1 MGVGRRRLAP
11 LWALALALACA
22 QHTGQA
28 QDSSAEPSYEH
39 PDISPVAQGP
49 SGDPL
54 RVVTILPPLR
64 TTPVVRALN
73 PAHNGRVCSTW
84 GNFHYKT
91 FDGDVFRF
99 PGLCNYVFSAH
110 CGAAYEDF
118 NVQLRRG
125 RDSNTT
131 TLSRVVMKLDGMVV
145 ELTQSSVLVN
155 GLLVRLPFSQSGVLI
170 EHSSSYL
177 KVVAR
182 LGLVFMWNQDD
193 SLLLELDN
201 KYANQTCG
209 LCGDFNG
216 VPIFNEF
223 FSHNVK
229 LTPFEFGNLQKM
241 DGPME
246 QCQDPIP
253 ASPENCSTDVGVC
266 KEILSSQMFSSCNTL
281 VDVGSYVEACQQ
293 DLCLCEHSNL
303 TSCLCHTLAEYS
315 RQCAHAG
322 GLPRDW
328 RSPDLCPV
336 KCPLNLQYRECGSPC
351 SDTCS
356 NREHSQLCEDHC
368 IAGCFCPEGMVLDD
382 IGQTGCVP
390 VSQCSCVYNGAT
402 YASGAVY
409 STDCTNCTC
418 SGGRWSCQE
427 VPCLGT
433 CSVLGGAHFSTFD
446 ERLYTMHGDCTY
458 VLTKPCNS
466 SAFTVLAELRKCG
479 LTDSETCLKS
489 LTLSLDGGQTV
500 IVVKASG
507 EVFVNQIYTQ
517 LPVSAANVTLFRPS
531 TFFIIVQ
538 TNLGLQ
544 LEVQLVPAMQVFV
557 RLAPTLRGLTCG
569 LCGNFNS
576 VQADDFRTLS
586 GVVEGTAAAFANT
599 WKTQAACPNV
609 KNSFEDPCSLSV
621 ENEKYAQHWCSRLTD
636 PQGPFAGCHGAV
648 NPSSYYSNCMFDT
661 CNCEKSEVCLCAAL
675 SSYVW
680 ACATRGVLLSGWRDG
695 VCTKPMTT
703 CPKSMT
709 YQYHISTCQPTCRAR
724 SEDDVTCGI
733 SFVPVDGCTCPNDT
747 FLDDTGKCVP
757 ATSCPCYLGGS
768 VVPNGESLHESGA
781 VCTCTQGRLTCIG
794 GHTPAPVCAS
804 PMVYFDCRNATPG
817 AAGAGCQKSC
827 HTLDMDCYSSQCVS
841 GCVCPQ
847 GLVADGQGGCIAAAD
862 CPCVHNEASYQAG
875 QTIRVGCNTC
885 TCKSRVWQCTDEPCL
900 ATCAV
905 YGDGHYLT
913 FDGQRYSFSGDCEYT
928 LVQDHCGQN
937 SSAQEAFRVVTE
949 NVPCGTTGTT
959 CSKAIKIF
967 LGSYELKLSDGKV
980 EVIEKGAGR
989 EVPYSIRHMGIYL
1002 VVDTEVGL
1010 LLLWDKKTSIF
1021 IRLSPEFKG
1030 RVCGLCGNFDDN
1042 AVNDFTT
1049 RSQSVVG
1056 NALEFGNSWKFS
1068 PSCPDAPAPK
1078 DPCTANPYRKSWAQ
1092 KQCSIINSATFAT
1105 CHAHVEPAKYYEAC
1119 VSDACACDSGGDCEC
1134 FCTAVAAYAQ
1144 ACHEVGVCVSWRS
1157 PDVCPLFCDYYNPE
1171 GQCEWHYQP
1180 CGAPCMKTCQNPSG
1194 QCLHDVRGL
1203 EGCYPKCPAEAPLFD
1218 EDQMQCVATCPQS
1231 PCRIQGKSY
1240 QPGMPVPSDE
1250 NCHSCVCTE
1259 SGVQC
1264 TYDAEACVCTYDG
1277 QRFRPGHVIYHT
1289 MDGTGGCISAHCGTN
1304 GTIDRRVY
1312 ACSSTTPAPQTTFS
1326 FSTAPLVVSSTR
1338 LPITYPSPTESTP
1351 SSAPASPKGTSP
1363 RPMPSTASTSP
1374 HPDCGEECQWSAW
1387 LDISRPGQGIDSGD
1401 FDTLENLRAH
1411 GYRVCQVPRAVECR
1425 AEAAPEVPLQILG
1438 QRVECSPAMGLTCY
1452 NKDQASGL
1460 CDNYQIKILCCSP
1473 LPCTTSGGA
1482 AQTTP
1487 PATSRTT
1494 ETGPTPG
1501 TSRVTSVPTGS
1512 TASPALVTTTGPTTL
1527 STTGKTPAP
1536 GITTTAPGTPTAAPG
1551 TSITVKTTISTS
1563 SPMSVSTTASATSSE
1578 STKAPGS
1585 SEVPGKLTP
1594 PEPTHISCL
1603 QEFCSWTRWIDGSYP
1618 GPGRNSGDFDTFQNL
1633 RSKGYKF
1640 CEKPSK
1646 VECRAQAFPDTP
1658 LEELGQDVICDNKL
1672 GLLCLNKNQLPPIC
1686 YNYEIRIQCCELV
1699 DMCRQSTTAQA
1710 TGESPH
1716 STPQETRVK
1725 AESPWTTATHFVS
1738 TRQTG
1743 TSSGT
1748 GLGTSGV
1755 IASTP
1760 TVTTLGTTNCQPQCK
1775 WTKWFD
1781 VEFPSPGPHGGD
1793 SETYSNILRSGEKIC
1808 TRPEYITHLECR
1820 AESHPEVSIE
1830 QLGQVVQCD
1839 PDVGLVC
1846 RNQDQE
1852 GHGSTCL
1859 NYEIRVLCC
1868 EPREGCPP
1876 PTPVPLPSTSR
1887 VSSSSP
1893 EATSHVATS
1902 RTTSV
1907 PKTSRTPVPRPSTT
1921 SVPGPG
1927 PTSAP
1932 ETSTKREVRTSTTSV
1947 PGTSPTPVQKTS
1959 RTSVPRPSKAT
1970 APGSSPST
1978 ELRTSTTSVPGA
1990 SPTSVHRAGT
2000 SPAPASSTTSVRAPE
2015 TTHSPP
2021 ATSRCQPRC
2030 KWTKWFDVEFPSPGP
2045 HGGDSETYSN
2055 ILRSGEKICTRPEYI
2070 THLEC
2075 RAESHPE
2082 VSIEQLGQVVQCD
2095 PDVGLVCRNQDQEGH
2110 GSTCLNYEIRVLC
2123 CEPREGC
2130 PPPTPVPLP
2139 STSRVSSSSPEAT
2152 SHVATS
2158 RTTSVPKTSRTPVP
2172 RPSTTSVPGPGPTSV
2187 PETSTKREV
2196 RTSTTSVP
2204 GTSPT
2209 PVQKTSRT
2217 SVPRPSKATAPGS
2230 SPSTELRTS
2239 TTSVP
2244 GASPTS
2250 VHRAGTSPAPA
2261 SSTTSVRAPETTHSP
2276 PATSR
2281 CQPRCKWT
2289 KWFDVEFPSPGP
2301 HGGDSETYSNILR
2314 SGEKIC
2320 TRPEYITHL
2329 ECRAES
2335 HPEVSI
2341 EQLGQVVQCDPDVG
2355 LVCRN
2360 QDQEGHG
2367 STCLNYEIRVL
2378 CCEPREGC
2386 PPPTPVPL
2394 PSTSRVSSSSPE
2406 ATSHV
2411 ATSRTTSVPKTSRT
2425 PVPRPSTT
2433 SVPGPGPTSV
2443 PETST
2448 KREVRTSTTSV
2459 PGTSPTP
2466 VQKTSRTSVPRP
2478 SKATAPGS
2486 SPSTELRTS
2495 TTSVPGASPTSVH
2508 RAGTSPAPA
2517 SSTTSVRAPET
2528 THSPPA
2534 TSRCQ
2539 PRCKWTKWFDVEF
2552 PSPGPHGGD
2561 SETYS
2566 NILRSGEKIC
2576 TRPEYITHL
2585 ECRAESHPEVS
2596 IEQLG
2601 QVVQCDPDVGLVC
2614 RNQDQEGHGSTCLN
2628 YEIRVL
2634 CCEPREGCPPPT
2646 PVPLP
2651 STSRV
2656 SSSSPEA
2663 TSHVATSRTT
2673 SVPKTSRTPVPRP
2686 STTSVPGPGPT
2697 SVPET
2702 STKREVRTSTTSVPG
2717 TSPTPV
2723 QKTSR
2728 TSVPRPSKA
2737 TAPGSS
2743 PSTELRT
2750 STTSV
2755 PGASPTSVHRAGT
2768 SPAPASSTTSVR
2780 APETTHSPPA
2790 TSRCQPRCKWTKWFD
2805 VEFPS
2810 PGPHGGDSETYSNIL
2825 RSGEKICTRPEYI
2838 THLECRA
2845 ESHPEVSIEQLGQVV
2860 QCDPDVGLVC
2870 RNQDQEGHG
2879 STCLNYEIRVLC
2891 CEPREGCPPPTPVPL
2906 PSTSRVSSSSPEA
2919 TSHVATSRTTSV
2931 PKTSRTPVP
2940 RPSTTSVPGPGP
2952 TSAPETSTKREVR
2965 TSTTSVPGT
2974 SPTPVQ
2980 KTSRTSV
2987 PRPSKATAP
2996 GSSPSTE
3003 LRTSTTSVPGASPT
3017 SVHRAGTSPAP
3028 ASSTTSVRAP
3038 ETTHSP
3044 PATSRCQP
3052 RCKWTK
3058 WFDVEFPSPGPHGG
3072 DSETYS
3078 NILRSGEKICTR
3090 PEYITHL
3097 ECRAES
3103 HPEVSIEQ
3111 LGQVVQ
3117 CDPDVGLVC
3126 RNQDQEGHGSTCL
3139 NYEIRVLCCEP
3150 REGCPPPTPVPLP
3163 STSRVSSSSPE
3174 ATSHVATSRTTSVP
3188 KTSRTPVPRPST
3200 TSVPGPGPTSVPET
3214 STKREVRTS
3223 TTSVPGTSPTPVQ
3236 KTSRTSVPRPS
3247 KATAPGSSPSTE
3259 LRTSTTS
3266 VPGASPTSVH
3276 RAGTSPAPAS
3286 STTSVRAPETTHS
3299 PPATSRCQPRCKWT
3313 KWFDVEFPSPG
3324 PHGGDSETYSNIL
3337 RSGEKIC
3344 TRPEYITH
3352 LECRAESHPEV
3363 SIEQLGQVVQ
3373 CDPDVGLVC
3382 RNQDQE
3388 GHGSTCLNYEI
3399 RVLCCEPREGC
3410 PPPTPVPLPSTSRVS
3425 SSSPEATS
3433 HVATSRTTSVPKTSR
3448 TPVPRPSTT
3457 SVPGPGPTSVPET
3470 STKREVRTSTTSVP
3484 GTSPTPVQKT
3494 SRTSVPRPSKATA
3507 PGSSPSTELRTST
3520 TSVPGASPTSVHR
3533 AGTSPAPASSTTS
3546 VRAPETT
3553 HSPPATSRCQPRCK
3567 WTKWFDVEFPS
3578 PGPHG
3583 GDSETYSNIL
3593 RSGEKICTRPE
3604 YITHLECRAESHPE
3618 VSIEQ
3623 LGQVVQCD
3631 PDVGLVCRNQDQE
3644 GHGSTCLNYEI
3655 RVLCCE
3661 PREGCLPPTPVPLP
3675 STSRVSSSS
3684 PEATSHVATSR
3695 TTSVPKTSRT
3705 PVPRPSTTSVP
3716 GPGPTS
3722 APETST
3728 KREVRTST
3736 TSVPG
3741 TSPTP
3746 VQKTSRTSV
3755 PRPSKATAPGSSPST
3770 ELRTSTTSVPGASP
3784 TSVHRAGTS
3793 PAPASSTTSVRAPE
3807 TTHSPPATSRCQPR
3821 CKWTKWFDVEF
3832 PSPGPHGGDSETYS
3846 NILRSGEKICTR
3858 PEYITHLECRAES
3871 HPEVSIEQL
3880 GQVVQCDPDV
3890 GLVCRNQDQEGHG
3903 STCLNYEIRV
3913 LCCEPR
3919 EGCPPPTPVPLP
3931 STSRVS
3937 SSSPEATSHVATS
3950 RTTSVPKTSRT
3961 PVPRPST
3968 TSVPGP
3974 GPTSAP
3980 ETSTKREVRTSTT
3993 SVPGTSPT
4001 PVQKTSRTSVP
4012 RPSKATAP
4020 GSSPSTELRTST
4032 TSVPG
4037 ASPTS
4042 VHRAG
4047 TSPAPASSTTSV
4059 RAPETTHSP
4068 PATSRCQPR
4077 CKWTKWFDVEFPSPG
4092 PHGGDSET
4100 YSNILRSGEKIC
4112 TRPEYT
4118 THLECRAESHPE
4130 VSIEQL
4136 GQVVQCDPDV
4146 GLVCRNQDQEGHGST
4161 CLNYEIRVLCCEP
4174 REGCPPPTPVP
4185 LPSTSRVSSS
4195 SPEATSHVAT
4205 SRTTSVPK
4213 TSRTPVPRPSTTSVP
4228 GPGPTSVPETSTK
4241 REVRTSTTSVPGTS
4255 PTPVQKTS
4263 RTSVPRPSKATA
4275 PGSSP
4280 STELRTS
4287 TTSVPGASPTSV
4299 HRAGTS
4305 PAPASSTTSVRAPET
4320 THSPPATSRCQPRC
4334 KWTKWFDVEFPSPG
4348 PHGGDSET
4356 YSNILRSGE
4365 KICTRPEY
4373 ITHLECRAES
4383 HPEVSIEQLGQ
4394 VVQCDPD
4401 VGLVCRNQDQEG
4413 HGSTCLNYEIRVLC
4427 CEPREGCPPPTPVPL
4442 PSTSRVSSSSPE
4454 ATSHVATSRTTS
4466 VPKTSRTP
4474 VPRPSTT
4481 SVPGPG
4487 PTSVPETS
4495 TKREV
4500 RTSTTSVPGTS
4511 PTPVQKTSRTS
4522 VPRPSKATAPGSS
4535 PSTELRTSTTSVPG
4549 ASPTSVHRA
4558 GTSPAPASSTTS
4570 VRAPET
4576 THSPPA
4582 TSRCQPRCKW
4592 TKWFDVEFPS
4602 PGPHGG
4608 DSETYSNILR
4618 SGEKICTRPEY
4629 ITHLECRAESHPE
4642 VSIEQLGQVVQ
4653 CDPDVGLVCRNQ
4665 DQEGH
4670 GSTCLNYEIR
4680 VLCCEPREGCPPPT
4694 PVPLPSTSRLSSSS
4708 PEATSHVATSRTTS
4722 VPKTSRTPVPRPS
4735 TTSVP
4740 GPGPTSVPETST
4752 KREVR
4757 TSTTSVPGTSPT
4769 PVQKTSRT
4777 SVPRPSKATA
4787 PGSSPSTELRT
4798 STTSVPG
4805 ASPTSV
4811 HRAGTSPAPASSTTS
4826 VRAPETTHSPPATSR
4841 CQPRCKWTKWF
4852 DVEFP
4857 SPGPHGGDSETYSN
4871 ILRSGEKICT
4881 RPEYIT
4887 HLECRAE
4894 SHPEVSIEQLGQVV
4908 QCDPD
4913 VGLVCRNQDQ
4923 EGHGSTCLNYEIRV
4937 LCCEPREGCP
4947 PPTPVPLPSTSRLS
4961 SSSPEATSHVATSR
4975 TTSVPKTSRTPVP
4988 RPSTTSV
4995 LGPIPRTEQEI
5006 SGSPVSPH
5014 VTSSIRHSPPS
5025 EPTSVVSTVK
5035 SLSSPLPSPSTCYCS
5050 VSHKLYPAG
5059 SIIYQQIDLAGHCYY
5074 AVCSLDCHVVRRSD
5088 ETCPT
5093 STPPP
5098 APATSSP
5105 ASSPSGPV
5113 PVTHHGC
5120 SNISPPRMKGETW
5133 NMPNCSQATC
5143 EGHNIITLQPRQCPT
5158 VQEPTCAN
5166 GYPAV
5171 QVVDQDSC
5179 CPHYECQCVC
5189 SGWGDPH
5196 YITFDGTYYTFLDNC
5211 TYVLVQQ
5218 IVPVYGHLRVLIDNY
5233 FCDAEDG
5240 LSCPQSIIVEY
5251 RQDRVMMTR
5260 KPVRGVMT
5268 NEIIF
5273 NGKVVSPGFQKDG
5286 IDVSQ
5291 IGIKMYV
5298 SIPEIGVQV
5307 MFSGLIF
5314 SVEVPFS
5321 KFANNTEGQCG
5332 TCTNDPKE
5340 ECRLPGGA
5348 VVASCSEMAGHWKV
5362 TNPNQPSCHGPP
5374 PTPTAGPT
5382 PTPSPASCP
5391 PSPICQLI
5399 LSEVFE
5405 PCHSVISPG
5414 PFYQGCVFDQC
5425 HVTDLEV
5432 VCSGLELYAALC
5444 ASQGVC
5450 IDWRGRTNHTC
5461 SFTCPPHKVYR
5472 PCGPSNPPHC
5482 HGDDHISLMA
5492 LQEAGPITEGCFC
5505 PEDMMLFST
5514 SVDVCVPTGCPRC
5527 QGPHGEPVEPGHNV
5541 SIDCQECTCDGSTWK
5556 MSCRRQ
5562 SCPLPHCPEPGFVP
5576 VAAAPQAGQCCP
5588 QYSCA
5593 CNTSSCPAPLDC
5605 PKGSRLT
5612 LAYEE
5617 GSCCP
5622 KQNCSWTV
5630 CSVNG
5635 TLYQP
5640 GAVVSSTLCETC
5652 RCEVPGGPES
5662 DTFVISCET
5671 QICNTY
5677 CPVGFEYQARSGQCC
5692 GECVQMACVMN
5703 TSDSSAHLF
5712 YPGKSWSDPGNRCVT
5727 YECEKHR
5734 DGLVVVTTRKACPQ
5748 LSCPLDQ
5755 ARLSEDGCCLSCP
5768 QLQPQNRSTCAV
5780 YDKHQLIRQQGCS
5793 SSGPVRLTY
5802 CQGNCGDT
5810 TSMYSLEANRVERTC
5825 RCCQELRVSLR
5836 NVTLHC
5842 ADGSSRAF
5850 SYTQVEE
5857 CGCVGLRCNSH
5868 SGGPEELG
5876 PVQIGDEQSRETE
5889 HRRRKREAQGSG
5901 PHQ

>member
-1 MGVGRRRLAP
+1 MGVGQRRLAP

-39 PDISPVAQGP
+39 PDVSPVAQGP

-84 GNFHYKT
+84 GDFHYKT

-155 GLLVRLPFSQSGVLI
+155 GRLVRLPFSQSGVLI

-253 ASPENCSTDVGVC
+253 ASPANCSTDVGVC

-368 IAGCFCPEGMVLDD
+368 VAGCFCPEGMVLDD

-446 ERLYTMHGDCTY
+446 ERLYTVHGDCTY

-621 ENEKYAQHWCSRLTD
+621 ENEKYAQHWCSQLTD

-680 ACATRGVLLSGWRDG
+680 ACAARGVLLSGWRDG

-1078 DPCTANPYRKSWAQ
+1078 DPCSANPYRKSWAQ

-1240 QPGMPVPSDE
+1240 QPGTPVPSDE

-1289 MDGTGGCISAHCGTN
+1289 TDGTGGCISAHCGTN

-1338 LPITYPSPTESTP
+1338 LPVTYPSPTESTP
-1351 SSAPASPKGTSP
+1351 SSAPASPTGTTP
-1363 RPMPSTASTSP
+1363 RPTPSTASTSP

-1387 LDISRPGQGIDSGD
+1387 LDISRPGRGIDSGD

-1411 GYRVCQVPRAVECR
+1411 GYQVCRVPRAVECR

-1438 QRVECSPAMGLTCY
+1438 QRVECSPAVGLTCY

-1473 LPCTTSGGA
+1473 LPCTTSGDA

-1536 GITTTAPGTPTAAPG
+1536 GPSTPAPGITTTAPGTPTPAPR
-1551 TSITVKTTISTS
+1551 TSITVKTTLSTS

-1585 SEVPGKLTP
+1585 SEVPGKPTP

-1603 QEFCSWTRWIDGSYP
+1603 QEFCSWTRWIDDSYP

-1699 DMCRQSTTAQA
+1699 DTCRQSTTAQA
-1710 TGESPH
+1710 TGERSH
-1716 STPQETRVK
+1716 STPQESRVK
-1725 AESPWTTATHFVS
+1725 TESPWTTATHFVS
-1738 TRQTG
+1738 TKQTG

-1748 GLGTSGV
+1748 GLRTSGV

-1793 SETYSNILRSGEKIC
+1793 SETYSNILRSGEEIC

-1846 RNQDQE
+1846 RNRDQE

-1876 PTPVPLPSTSR
+1876 PTPVPVPSTSRVSSSSPEATSHVATSRTTSVPKTSRTPVPRPSTTSAPGPRPTSVPETSTKTEVRTSTTSAPGTSPTPVQKTSRTSVPRPSKATAPGSRNRHGAENQHNLPSVPRPSKATAPGSSPSTELRTSTTSVPGSSPTSGHRAGTSPAPASSTTSVGGPETSHSPPATSRCQPQCKWTKWFDVEFPSPGPHGGDSETYSNILRSGEELCTRPEYITHLECRAESHPEVSIEQLGQVVQCDPDVGLVCRNRDQEGHGSTCLNYEIRVLCCEPREGCPPPTPVPVPSTSR

-1921 SVPGPG
+1921 SVPGPR
-1927 PTSAP
+1927 PTSVP
-1932 ETSTKREVRTSTTSV
+1932 ETSTKTEVRTSTTSA

-1978 ELRTSTTSVPGA
+1978 ELRTSTTSVPGS
-1990 SPTSVHRAGT
+1990 SPTSGHRAGT
-2000 SPAPASSTTSVRAPE
+2000 SPAPASSTTSVGGPE
-2015 TTHSPP
+2015 TSHSPP
-2021 ATSRCQPRC
+2021 ATSRCQPQC

-2055 ILRSGEKICTRPEYI
+2055 ILRSGEELCTRPEYI

-2095 PDVGLVCRNQDQEGH
+2095 PDVGLVCRNRDQEGH

-2130 PPPTPVPLP
+2130 PPPTPVPVP

-2172 RPSTTSVPGPGPTSV
+2172 RPSTTSAPGPRPTSV
-2187 PETSTKREV
+2187 PETSTKTEV
-2196 RTSTTSVP
+2196 RTSTTSAP

-2244 GASPTS
+2244 GSSPTS
-2250 VHRAGTSPAPA
+2250 GHRAGTSPAPA
-2261 SSTTSVRAPETTHSP
+2261 SSTTSVGGPETSHSP

-2281 CQPRCKWT
+2281 CQPQCKWT

-2314 SGEKIC
+2314 SGEELC

-2341 EQLGQVVQCDPDVG
+2341 QQLGQVVQCDPDVG

-2360 QDQEGHG
+2360 RDQEGHG

-2386 PPPTPVPL
+2386 PPPTPVPV

-2433 SVPGPGPTSV
+2433 SV
-2443 PETST
+2443 
-2448 KREVRTSTTSV
+2448 
-2459 PGTSPTP
+2459 
-2466 VQKTSRTSVPRP
+2466 
-2478 SKATAPGS
+2478 
-2486 SPSTELRTS
+2486 
-2495 TTSVPGASPTSVH
+2495 
-2508 RAGTSPAPA
+2508 
-2517 SSTTSVRAPET
+2517 
-2528 THSPPA
+2528 
-2534 TSRCQ
+2534 
-2539 PRCKWTKWFDVEF
+2539 
-2552 PSPGPHGGD
+2552 
-2561 SETYS
+2561 
-2566 NILRSGEKIC
+2566 
-2576 TRPEYITHL
+2576 
-2585 ECRAESHPEVS
+2585 
-2596 IEQLG
+2596 
-2601 QVVQCDPDVGLVC
+2601 
-2614 RNQDQEGHGSTCLN
+2614 
-2628 YEIRVL
+2628 
-2634 CCEPREGCPPPT
+2634 
-2646 PVPLP
+2646 
-2651 STSRV
+2651 
-2656 SSSSPEA
+2656 
-2663 TSHVATSRTT
+2663 
-2673 SVPKTSRTPVPRP
+2673 
-2686 STTSVPGPGPT
+2686 
-2697 SVPET
+2697 
-2702 STKREVRTSTTSVPG
+2702 
-2717 TSPTPV
+2717 
-2723 QKTSR
+2723 
-2728 TSVPRPSKA
+2728 
-2737 TAPGSS
+2737 
-2743 PSTELRT
+2743 
-2750 STTSV
+2750 
-2755 PGASPTSVHRAGT
+2755 
-2768 SPAPASSTTSVR
+2768 
-2780 APETTHSPPA
+2780 
-2790 TSRCQPRCKWTKWFD
+2790 
-2805 VEFPS
+2805 
-2810 PGPHGGDSETYSNIL
+2810 
-2825 RSGEKICTRPEYI
+2825 
-2838 THLECRA
+2838 
-2845 ESHPEVSIEQLGQVV
+2845 
-2860 QCDPDVGLVC
+2860 
-2870 RNQDQEGHG
+2870 
-2879 STCLNYEIRVLC
+2879 
-2891 CEPREGCPPPTPVPL
+2891 
-2906 PSTSRVSSSSPEA
+2906 
-2919 TSHVATSRTTSV
+2919 
-2931 PKTSRTPVP
+2931 
-2940 RPSTTSVPGPGP
+2940 
-2952 TSAPETSTKREVR
+2952 
-2965 TSTTSVPGT
+2965 
-2974 SPTPVQ
+2974 
-2980 KTSRTSV
+2980 
-2987 PRPSKATAP
+2987 
-2996 GSSPSTE
+2996 
-3003 LRTSTTSVPGASPT
+3003 
-3017 SVHRAGTSPAP
+3017 
-3028 ASSTTSVRAP
+3028 
-3038 ETTHSP
+3038 
-3044 PATSRCQP
+3044 
-3052 RCKWTK
+3052 
-3058 WFDVEFPSPGPHGG
+3058 
-3072 DSETYS
+3072 
-3078 NILRSGEKICTR
+3078 
-3090 PEYITHL
+3090 
-3097 ECRAES
+3097 
-3103 HPEVSIEQ
+3103 
-3111 LGQVVQ
+3111 
-3117 CDPDVGLVC
+3117 
-3126 RNQDQEGHGSTCL
+3126 
-3139 NYEIRVLCCEP
+3139 
-3150 REGCPPPTPVPLP
+3150 
-3163 STSRVSSSSPE
+3163 
-3174 ATSHVATSRTTSVP
+3174 
-3188 KTSRTPVPRPST
+3188 
-3200 TSVPGPGPTSVPET
+3200 
-3214 STKREVRTS
+3214 
-3223 TTSVPGTSPTPVQ
+3223 
-3236 KTSRTSVPRPS
+3236 
-3247 KATAPGSSPSTE
+3247 
-3259 LRTSTTS
+3259 
-3266 VPGASPTSVH
+3266 
-3276 RAGTSPAPAS
+3276 
-3286 STTSVRAPETTHS
+3286 
-3299 PPATSRCQPRCKWT
+3299 
-3313 KWFDVEFPSPG
+3313 
-3324 PHGGDSETYSNIL
+3324 
-3337 RSGEKIC
+3337 
-3344 TRPEYITH
+3344 
-3352 LECRAESHPEV
+3352 
-3363 SIEQLGQVVQ
+3363 
-3373 CDPDVGLVC
+3373 
-3382 RNQDQE
+3382 
-3388 GHGSTCLNYEI
+3388 
-3399 RVLCCEPREGC
+3399 
-3410 PPPTPVPLPSTSRVS
+3410 
-3425 SSSPEATS
+3425 
-3433 HVATSRTTSVPKTSR
+3433 
-3448 TPVPRPSTT
+3448 
-3457 SVPGPGPTSVPET
+3457 
-3470 STKREVRTSTTSVP
+3470 
-3484 GTSPTPVQKT
+3484 
-3494 SRTSVPRPSKATA
+3494 
-3507 PGSSPSTELRTST
+3507 
-3520 TSVPGASPTSVHR
+3520 
-3533 AGTSPAPASSTTS
+3533 
-3546 VRAPETT
+3546 
-3553 HSPPATSRCQPRCK
+3553 
-3567 WTKWFDVEFPS
+3567 
-3578 PGPHG
+3578 
-3583 GDSETYSNIL
+3583 
-3593 RSGEKICTRPE
+3593 
-3604 YITHLECRAESHPE
+3604 
-3618 VSIEQ
+3618 
-3623 LGQVVQCD
+3623 
-3631 PDVGLVCRNQDQE
+3631 
-3644 GHGSTCLNYEI
+3644 
-3655 RVLCCE
+3655 
-3661 PREGCLPPTPVPLP
+3661 
-3675 STSRVSSSS
+3675 
-3684 PEATSHVATSR
+3684 
-3695 TTSVPKTSRT
+3695 
-3705 PVPRPSTTSVP
+3705 
-3716 GPGPTS
+3716 
-3722 APETST
+3722 
-3728 KREVRTST
+3728 
-3736 TSVPG
+3736 
-3741 TSPTP
+3741 
-3746 VQKTSRTSV
+3746 
-3755 PRPSKATAPGSSPST
+3755 
-3770 ELRTSTTSVPGASP
+3770 
-3784 TSVHRAGTS
+3784 
-3793 PAPASSTTSVRAPE
+3793 
-3807 TTHSPPATSRCQPR
+3807 
-3821 CKWTKWFDVEF
+3821 
-3832 PSPGPHGGDSETYS
+3832 
-3846 NILRSGEKICTR
+3846 
-3858 PEYITHLECRAES
+3858 
-3871 HPEVSIEQL
+3871 
-3880 GQVVQCDPDV
+3880 
-3890 GLVCRNQDQEGHG
+3890 
-3903 STCLNYEIRV
+3903 
-3913 LCCEPR
+3913 
-3919 EGCPPPTPVPLP
+3919 
-3931 STSRVS
+3931 
-3937 SSSPEATSHVATS
+3937 
-3950 RTTSVPKTSRT
+3950 
-3961 PVPRPST
+3961 
-3968 TSVPGP
+3968 
-3974 GPTSAP
+3974 
-3980 ETSTKREVRTSTT
+3980 
-3993 SVPGTSPT
+3993 
-4001 PVQKTSRTSVP
+4001 
-4012 RPSKATAP
+4012 
-4020 GSSPSTELRTST
+4020 
-4032 TSVPG
+4032 
-4037 ASPTS
+4037 
-4042 VHRAG
+4042 
-4047 TSPAPASSTTSV
+4047 
-4059 RAPETTHSP
+4059 
-4068 PATSRCQPR
+4068 
-4077 CKWTKWFDVEFPSPG
+4077 
-4092 PHGGDSET
+4092 
-4100 YSNILRSGEKIC
+4100 
-4112 TRPEYT
+4112 
-4118 THLECRAESHPE
+4118 
-4130 VSIEQL
+4130 
-4136 GQVVQCDPDV
+4136 
-4146 GLVCRNQDQEGHGST
+4146 
-4161 CLNYEIRVLCCEP
+4161 
-4174 REGCPPPTPVP
+4174 
-4185 LPSTSRVSSS
+4185 
-4195 SPEATSHVAT
+4195 
-4205 SRTTSVPK
+4205 
-4213 TSRTPVPRPSTTSVP
+4213 
-4228 GPGPTSVPETSTK
+4228 
-4241 REVRTSTTSVPGTS
+4241 
-4255 PTPVQKTS
+4255 
-4263 RTSVPRPSKATA
+4263 
-4275 PGSSP
+4275 
-4280 STELRTS
+4280 
-4287 TTSVPGASPTSV
+4287 
-4299 HRAGTS
+4299 
-4305 PAPASSTTSVRAPET
+4305 
-4320 THSPPATSRCQPRC
+4320 
-4334 KWTKWFDVEFPSPG
+4334 
-4348 PHGGDSET
+4348 
-4356 YSNILRSGE
+4356 
-4365 KICTRPEY
+4365 
-4373 ITHLECRAES
+4373 
-4383 HPEVSIEQLGQ
+4383 
-4394 VVQCDPD
+4394 
-4401 VGLVCRNQDQEG
+4401 
-4413 HGSTCLNYEIRVLC
+4413 
-4427 CEPREGCPPPTPVPL
+4427 
-4442 PSTSRVSSSSPE
+4442 
-4454 ATSHVATSRTTS
+4454 
-4466 VPKTSRTP
+4466 
-4474 VPRPSTT
+4474 
-4481 SVPGPG
+4481 
-4487 PTSVPETS
+4487 
-4495 TKREV
+4495 
-4500 RTSTTSVPGTS
+4500 
-4511 PTPVQKTSRTS
+4511 
-4522 VPRPSKATAPGSS
+4522 
-4535 PSTELRTSTTSVPG
+4535 
-4549 ASPTSVHRA
+4549 
-4558 GTSPAPASSTTS
+4558 
-4570 VRAPET
+4570 
-4576 THSPPA
+4576 
-4582 TSRCQPRCKW
+4582 
-4592 TKWFDVEFPS
+4592 
-4602 PGPHGG
+4602 
-4608 DSETYSNILR
+4608 
-4618 SGEKICTRPEY
+4618 
-4629 ITHLECRAESHPE
+4629 
-4642 VSIEQLGQVVQ
+4642 
-4653 CDPDVGLVCRNQ
+4653 
-4665 DQEGH
+4665 
-4670 GSTCLNYEIR
+4670 
-4680 VLCCEPREGCPPPT
+4680 
-4694 PVPLPSTSRLSSSS
+4694 
-4708 PEATSHVATSRTTS
+4708 
-4722 VPKTSRTPVPRPS
+4722 
-4735 TTSVP
+4735 
-4740 GPGPTSVPETST
+4740 
-4752 KREVR
+4752 
-4757 TSTTSVPGTSPT
+4757 
-4769 PVQKTSRT
+4769 
-4777 SVPRPSKATA
+4777 
-4787 PGSSPSTELRT
+4787 
-4798 STTSVPG
+4798 
-4805 ASPTSV
+4805 
-4811 HRAGTSPAPASSTTS
+4811 
-4826 VRAPETTHSPPATSR
+4826 
-4841 CQPRCKWTKWF
+4841 
-4852 DVEFP
+4852 
-4857 SPGPHGGDSETYSN
+4857 
-4871 ILRSGEKICT
+4871 
-4881 RPEYIT
+4881 
-4887 HLECRAE
+4887 
-4894 SHPEVSIEQLGQVV
+4894 
-4908 QCDPD
+4908 
-4913 VGLVCRNQDQ
+4913 
-4923 EGHGSTCLNYEIRV
+4923 
-4937 LCCEPREGCP
+4937 
-4947 PPTPVPLPSTSRLS
+4947 
-4961 SSSPEATSHVATSR
+4961 
-4975 TTSVPKTSRTPVP
+4975 
-4988 RPSTTSV
+4988 
-4995 LGPIPRTEQEI
+4995 LGPSPRTEQEI
-5006 SGSPVSPH
+5006 SGSSVSPH

-5050 VSHKLYPAG
+5050 VSRKLYPAG

-5218 IVPVYGHLRVLIDNY
+5218 IVPVYGHFRVLIDNY

-5298 SIPEIGVQV
+5298 TIPEIGVQV

-5362 TNPNQPSCHGPP
+5362 TNPDQPSCHGPP

-5405 PCHSVISPG
+5405 PCHSMISPG

-5425 HVTDLEV
+5425 HVTDLDV

-5652 RCEVPGGPES
+5652 RCEVTGGPES

-5734 DGLVVVTTRKACPQ
+5734 DGLVVVTMRKACPQ

-5768 QLQPQNRSTCAV
+5768 QPQPQNRSTCAV
-5780 YDKHQLIRQQGCS
+5780 YDKHQVIRQQGCS

-5850 SYTQVEE
+5850 SYTEVEE